1 MNSMGETLVRSMYLF
16 HLIKNDTIWLFLK
29 KGYIYIS
36 VLSYKKFIYFNY
48 LIHCTGWQ
56 LVINMYKVTN
66 YLKIV
71 TNNKLLDDRS
81 L

>member
-1 MNSMGETLVRSMYLF
+1 MTQYGYFS
-16 HLIKNDTIWLFLK
+16 K
-29 KGYIYIS
+29 KDIYIYIYIS